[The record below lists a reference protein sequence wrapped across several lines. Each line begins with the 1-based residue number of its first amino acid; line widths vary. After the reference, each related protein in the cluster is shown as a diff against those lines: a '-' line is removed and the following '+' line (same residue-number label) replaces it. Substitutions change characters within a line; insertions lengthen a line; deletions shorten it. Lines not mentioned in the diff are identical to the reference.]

1 MKFVRHRQ
9 ITLYL
14 IYLCNLK
21 SKSQLTYTENRLVV
35 ARDRAGVRDAEVR
48 DVGMSKSGQK
58 VQTSSYKINKSQPI
72 MYSMVT
78 IITYCITY
86 LKVTKSIS

>member
-35 ARDRAGVRDAEVR
+35 ARDRAGVRD
-48 DVGMSKSGQK
+48 VGMSKSGQK

-78 IITYCITY
+78 IINYCITY